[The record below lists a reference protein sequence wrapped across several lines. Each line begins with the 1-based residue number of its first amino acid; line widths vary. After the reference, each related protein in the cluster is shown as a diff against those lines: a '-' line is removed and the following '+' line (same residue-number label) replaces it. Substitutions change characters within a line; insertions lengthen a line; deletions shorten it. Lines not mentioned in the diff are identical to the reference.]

1 MPKCIECGDNNGQVR
16 QILKKVLCSY
26 CKELDKYK
34 LIVKTTAKTKYLI
47 KDSDLVDFESYTGKC
62 RYGSG
67 TFFLENEIREFCAY
81 KYDVD
86 SDYLDDYLNDIKAD
100 KNNKIAM
107 QRQERERKQRVL
119 QAHRKDELVRSLK
132 DVGLVLRA
140 DSVLCQNYIN
150 GIGDESLES
159 IVERMCQMKYLF
171 EYCNMNSCKAQAYRE
186 FVNDGDDNYYPG
198 LVFDRAEEIALNKYS
213 NGSYPEIFPWLR
225 IKCFICKCV
234 HDETNYLGCDEKL
247 KQMMQKYK

>member
-1 MPKCIECGDNNGQVR
+1 MPICIECGDNNGKVR
-16 QILKKVLCSY
+16 QILKKVLCSN

-34 LIVKTTAKTKYLI
+34 LIVKTSAKKKYLI
-47 KDSDLVDFESYTGKC
+47 KDCDLVDLNSYTGKC
-62 RYGSG
+62 RYGKG

-86 SDYLDDYLNDIKAD
+86 CEYLDNYLNDIGAD
-100 KNNKIAM
+100 KENKLTI

-119 QAHRKDELVRSLK
+119 QAQRKDELASCLK
-132 DVGLVLRA
+132 KVGLVLRA

-150 GIGDESLES
+150 GINEDSLET
-159 IVERMCQMKYLF
+159 IVKRMCEMKYLF
-171 EYCNMNSCKAQAYRE
+171 EYCNMNLCKNQAYQE
-186 FVNDGDDNYYPG
+186 FLDNNDGEYYPG
-198 LVFDRAEEIALNKYS
+198 IVFDRAEEIALNKYS

-225 IKCFICKCV
+225 NKCFICKSA
-234 HDETNYLGCDEKL
+234 HDDTNYLNCNEKI